1 LHNRETQR
9 FQALLQG
16 GVWRDIDLYIREAEM
31 NWKRQKMVAVK
42 VGVGPTIMLRSGAWF
57 DFCAPESSEFNID
70 DIAHGLGNICRYSG
84 QCSRFYSVA
93 EHSILV
99 SETAEGFEFEALM
112 HDAAEAFLGD
122 ITRPL
127 KQMLPEYKRIE
138 AAVEHAILK
147 RFRVDTPLPPQ
158 VKQADLRVLAAEQR
172 QIMPEGTDGWVR
184 GQKVKPA
191 PIVVRHLPPDQAKR
205 AFLDRYEALQPAYL
219 LRKAQEAAKEFS
231 GGR

>member
-1 LHNRETQR
+1 
-9 FQALLQG
+9 
-16 GVWRDIDLYIREAEM
+16 M
-31 NWKRQKMVAVK
+31 SWKRQKMVAVK

-57 DFCAPESSEFNID
+57 DFCAPALSEFTID
-70 DIAHGLGNICRYSG
+70 DIAHGLANICRYAG

-99 SETAEGFEFEALM
+99 SDTAKGFEFEALL

-138 AAVEHAILK
+138 AEVERAILD
-147 RFRVDTPLPPQ
+147 RFGVPSPLAPQ
-158 VKQADLRVLAAEQR
+158 IKQADLRVLAAEQK

-184 GQKVKPA
+184 GQKVEPA
-191 PIVVRHLPPDQAKR
+191 PIVVRHLSPDEAKHV
-205 AFLDRYEALQPAYL
+205 FLDRYEALRPSYL
-219 LRKAQEAAKEFS
+219 LRKV
-231 GGR
+231 

>member
-1 LHNRETQR
+1 MTWR
-9 FQALLQG
+9 QG
-16 GVWRDIDLYIREAEM
+16 R
-31 NWKRQKMVAVK
+31 MVAVK

-57 DFCAPESSEFNID
+57 DFCAPASSDFTIE
-70 DIAHGLGNICRYSG
+70 DIAHGLSNICRYSG
-84 QCSRFYSVA
+84 QCSSFYSVA

-99 SETAEGFEFEALM
+99 SETAKGFEFEALL

-127 KQMLPEYKRIE
+127 KQMLSEYKRIE
-138 AAVEHAILK
+138 ADVERAILD
-147 RFRVDTPLPPQ
+147 RFGVGWPIPPQ

-191 PIVVRHLPPDQAKR
+191 PILVRHLLPNEVKR
-205 AFLDRYEALQPAYL
+205 VFLERFEALRAVYV
-219 LRKAQEAAKEFS
+219 LRKSQGSTFS
-231 GGR
+231 LPSELR